1 MLRICFVIKIMS
13 NTLLYVKIA
22 LNRSIIKLV
31 YFMAKGKNFLLSV
44 EILPKSENIIRVVYS
59 YGKEKNRKS

>member
-59 YGKEKNRKS
+59 YGKEKNRNS